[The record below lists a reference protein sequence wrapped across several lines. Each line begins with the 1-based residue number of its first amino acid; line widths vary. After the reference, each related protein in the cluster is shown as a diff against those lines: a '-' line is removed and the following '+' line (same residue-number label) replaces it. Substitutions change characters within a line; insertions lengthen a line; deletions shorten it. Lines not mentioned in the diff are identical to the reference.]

1 MYHSLTGERVSVGFG
16 AMSAAEGAVAELV
29 VGAGKVLR
37 AYGHHDIADRAER
50 KLSAEE
56 RIRSVVV
63 VGEIKRGKSTLVSAL
78 IGRDG
83 AAVDDVEN
91 STAISVRFVVADDE
105 HPEGTADL
113 VFPDGVRRI
122 DRADLAEWAT
132 TGGRHVLDPTV
143 EALPVAAI
151 VPVASP
157 RLTHAS
163 IVDTPGVGGLD
174 PRHAGLAAQSAEQAA
189 VLVMVCEAST
199 PITEPEMTFLRE
211 NAAGVENVIVAV
223 SKTDKATTRWREI
236 VAENRK
242 LISRHV
248 GRDIPVVPVS
258 SVRALAALESGLPEH
273 LRERALNFSGLPAL
287 WAVLDTR
294 LESADRSPA
303 DDALRTSLEGL
314 RRVEQRIEDELN
326 VVKEGEKAIP
336 DLSAELDRLKGLKD
350 EAQQWEQHLQRDLT
364 LARQRASTRLDENL
378 AEVRERWTTKINKSS
393 LDVLRRSPQ
402 VFTAQIQ
409 SDLLGAMAATAE
421 CFLTDL
427 ERITTELFGDEERW
441 EQIREIALLSMQTDP
456 LVTGEVASKRQGLL
470 DPSVLSMGMIGTTML
485 GAVIGVG
492 AIAGVAWVAI
502 NLGFRAMRAG
512 KTNLLTWLRETIATV
527 RTATTR
533 MLDGTLATTRP
544 EIVLSRRRQ
553 LQERITD
560 LQKQIEEAKRSA
572 QADSAAREASITR
585 LEKNLRITRAK
596 ITPIEE
602 ALAAGTGAA
611 A

>member
-1 MYHSLTGERVSVGFG
+1 
-16 AMSAAEGAVAELV
+16 MSAAEGAVAELV
-29 VGAGKVLR
+29 AGAGKVLR
-37 AYGHHDIADRAER
+37 AYGHHEIADRAAR
-50 KLSAEE
+50 KLSAED
-56 RIRSVVV
+56 RTRSVVV

-83 AAVDDVEN
+83 VAADDVEN
-91 STAISVRFVVADDE
+91 ATAISVRYVAADDD
-105 HPEGTADL
+105 HPDGTADL
-113 VFPDGVRRI
+113 VFADGVRRI
-122 DRADLAEWAT
+122 DRADLEGWST
-132 TGGRHVLDPTV
+132 TGGRHVCDPAV
-143 EALPVAAI
+143 DSLPVAAV

-157 RLTHAS
+157 RLAHVS

-174 PRHAGLAAQSAEQAA
+174 PRHADLAARSADRAA

-211 NAAGVENVIVAV
+211 SAAGVQNVIVV
-223 SKTDKATTRWREI
+223 VGKTDKATTRWQEI
-236 VAENRK
+236 VAENRR
-242 LISRHV
+242 LIARHV

-258 SVRALAALESGLPEH
+258 SVRALAALDSGLPDE
-273 LRERALNFSGLPAL
+273 LRERALRFSGLPDL
-287 WAVLDTR
+287 WAVLDDR
-294 LESADRSPA
+294 LESADRAPA

-314 RRVEQRIEDELN
+314 RRVEQRIEGELT
-326 VVKEGEKAIP
+326 VARDGEKAIP
-336 DLSAELDRLKGLKD
+336 DLSAELDRLRGLKD

-378 AEVRERWTTKINKSS
+378 AEVRERWTTTINKSS
-393 LDVLRRSPQ
+393 MEVLRRSPQ
-402 VFTAQIQ
+402 VFTARIQ
-409 SDLLGAMAATAE
+409 SDLLAAMAATAE
-421 CFLTDL
+421 GFLADL
-427 ERITTELFGDEERW
+427 ERITTELFDDEERW
-441 EQIREIALLSMQTDP
+441 EQIREIALASMQTDP
-456 LVTGEVASKRQGLL
+456 MVTSEVASKRQGLL
-470 DPSVLSMGMIGTTML
+470 DPSVLTMGMIGTTML

-512 KTNLLTWLRETIATV
+512 KSNLLTWLRETITTV

-553 LQERITD
+553 LQERMTD
-560 LQKQIEEAKRSA
+560 LQRQIEEAKRTA
-572 QADSAAREASITR
+572 QADSAAREATIAR

-602 ALAAGTGAA
+602 ALAAGAKVAA
-611 A
+611 